1 MVTKGEAE
9 IENVENVEI
18 LILKNK
24 GILRSWLKICGNEF
38 QVCRIEMLQ
47 DQMG

>member
-18 LILKNK
+18 LILKNN
-24 GILRSWLKICGNEF
+24 GILRSLLKICGNDF
-38 QVCRIEMLQ
+38 QVCRIEKLQ